1 MTLVLIGQRPCFG
14 GFNPQNR
21 GQTGSR
27 YNLNI
32 FLNALFNYL
41 GKTLSYHISNHKN
54 PVALFTANSSVQQ
67 AKRLPQAVRF
77 AGGDGGVEGNQGR
90 LVTMNTQ
97 FLEETPEFF
106 SLSR

>member
-1 MTLVLIGQRPCFG
+1 MLSLIPWEKH
-14 GFNPQNR
+14 
-21 GQTGSR
+21 
-27 YNLNI
+27 I
-32 FLNALFNYL
+32 
-41 GKTLSYHISNHKN
+41 SYHISNHKN
-54 PVALFTANSSVQQ
+54 PVALFYGQLQQ

-77 AGGDGGVEGNQGR
+77 AGGDSGVEGNQGR